1 MQFSGEER
9 VVSGTPGAGLNPW
22 RNERFIDVGN
32 YWLENILWPIYKR
45 TMKDKYQHM
54 SNRLNQSMF
63 SQYDYCIIRG
73 WNLVYIR

>member
-9 VVSGTPGAGLNPW
+9 VVSGTPGAGFNPW

-45 TMKDKYQHM
+45 TIFDKYQQM
-54 SNRLNQSMF
+54 SNRKFRLYHQRMESRLNTVISF
-63 SQYDYCIIRG
+63 F
-73 WNLVYIR
+73 